1 MSAALHRQSQT
12 ILDLRAS
19 AVRRLREAGVE
30 SAEAD
35 ARILLAFALGIDAA
49 ALLAA
54 PEEIIDADAAVTFE
68 NILTRRIAREPVA
81 HITGEKEFW
90 SLPFAVTR
98 DVLVPRPE
106 TETIVEA
113 ALAAFPER
121 ECEFRMLDFGTG
133 SGALLG
139 AILSERPHARGVGL
153 DKSKAALD
161 VARRNVERLELAQ
174 RAELIEGDWSYRFDC
189 TFDLIVSNPPYIV
202 RSELALL
209 SPDVRDHDPA
219 LALDGGPDGLDA
231 YRAIV
236 NRLDELLISSGVA
249 VLELG
254 IGQQR
259 AVSALINTGGR
270 LAVQRT
276 LPDLSGIPRAL
287 VIHAIR

>member
-1 MSAALHRQSQT
+1 MSAALHGQHQT
-12 ILDLRAS
+12 LRELRAS
-19 AVRRLREAGVE
+19 AVQRLREAGIE
-30 SAEAD
+30 RAEAD

-49 ALLAA
+49 TLLAS
-54 PEEIIDADAAVTFE
+54 PERPVGADAAAAFE
-68 NILTRRIAREPVA
+68 SVLARRIAREPVA
-81 HITGEKEFW
+81 HIAGEKEFW

-121 ECEFRMLDFGTG
+121 ERAFHMLDLGTG
-133 SGALLG
+133 SGALLC

-161 VARRNVERLELAQ
+161 VARRNVERLELVQ
-174 RAELIEGDWSYRFDC
+174 RAELVEGDWSYPFGDN
-189 TFDLIVSNPPYIV
+189 FDLIVSNPPYIA
-202 RSELALL
+202 SGELALL

-219 LALDGGPDGLDA
+219 LALDGGLDGLDA

-236 NRLDELLISSGVA
+236 NRLGELLTSGGVA

-254 IGQQR
+254 IGQQH
-259 AVSALINTGGR
+259 AVSALVNTGGR

-276 LPDLSGIPRAL
+276 MPDLSGIPRAL